1 MKIFAVLLLTLAF
14 SVANAD
20 EYASPAYTANEILSA
35 ILEDVKLERH
45 QIEVVVMTYDYV
57 KRIWHV
63 ELMPGDRSCID
74 CFPSF
79 FIKDGEGIVVEQL
92 PHG

>member
-1 MKIFAVLLLTLAF
+1 MKTFAVLLLSLAF
-14 SVANAD
+14 AIADAD
-20 EYASPAYTANEILSA
+20 EYPSPAYAANEILSA
-35 ILEDVKLERH
+35 ILENVKLERH
-45 QIEVVVMTYDYV
+45 QIKVVVMTYDYV

-63 ELMPGDRSCID
+63 ELMPSDRSCID

-79 FIKDGEGIVVEQL
+79 FIKDGEAIVVEQL

>member
-1 MKIFAVLLLTLAF
+1 MKTFAVLLLSLVFVIAD
-14 SVANAD
+14 AD
-20 EYASPAYTANEILSA
+20 EYVSPAYAANEILSA
-35 ILEDVKLERH
+35 ILENMKLERH
-45 QIEVVVMTYDYV
+45 KVKVVVMTYDYV

-63 ELMPGDRSCID
+63 ELMPSDHTCID

-79 FIKDGEGIVVEQL
+79 FIKDGKTIVVEKS